1 MTRAQPGDDAVF
13 GYRLAAVDETNS
25 PMSLAVRILDETNKK
40 PPEGRVSI
48 RVKGSTV
55 RPVRNRSGDYI
66 FFRLVPG
73 QEYTFQVQ
81 AEMYEPGE
89 ITVKIP
95 DHKGIGGMTPA
106 EMMKQFLQVIPL
118 KPKTMT

>member
-1 MTRAQPGDDAVF
+1 MMRAQPGDDAVF
-13 GYRLAAVDETNS
+13 GYRLAAVDETNT

-48 RVKGSTV
+48 RVKDSTV
-55 RPVRNRSGDYI
+55 RPVRNRSGDYL

-81 AEMYEPGE
+81 AELYEPGE

-95 DHKGIGGMTPA
+95 DHTGIRDLTPA
-106 EMMKQFLQVIPL
+106 QLIKNYLREIYL
-118 KPKTMT
+118 KPKTFL

>member
-1 MTRAQPGDDAVF
+1 MMRAQPGDDAVF
-13 GYRLAAVDETNS
+13 GYRLAAVDETNI
-25 PMSLAVRILDETNKK
+25 PMSLAIRILDETNKK

-55 RPVRNRSGDYI
+55 RPVRNRSGDYL

-81 AEMYEPGE
+81 AELYEPGE

-95 DHKGIGGMTPA
+95 DHTGIRDLTPA
-106 EMMKQFLQVIPL
+106 QLIKNYLREIYL
-118 KPKTMT
+118 KPKTFL

>member
-1 MTRAQPGDDAVF
+1 MMRAQPGDDAVF
-13 GYRLAAVDETNS
+13 GYRLAAVDETNT

-55 RPVRNRSGDYI
+55 RPVRNRSGDYL

-81 AEMYEPGE
+81 AELYEPGE

-95 DHKGIGGMTPA
+95 DHTGIRDLTPA
-106 EMMKQFLQVIPL
+106 QLIKNYIREIYL
-118 KPKTMT
+118 KPKTFL